1 MDTVI
6 NLPKICLKSKNS
18 VFLNTQHT
26 QSFSNHLTI
35 LQRLWPSARKL
46 SKNLSPF
53 PPSECKCPSWKEA
66 KLPTMESKESFFKM
80 CLWQDDG
87 VSCLCRVINTHSEG
101 TEPTHPVQDS
111 SHLQGSSSPTN
122 PQYSKASSGYTFSRQ
137 FCLILA
143 GLLESLK
150 KKKRGGITNLQYWDA
165 FCFIPCEQFRLW
177 PLDKMLSYLL

>member
-150 KKKRGGITNLQYWDA
+150 KKKEEVSQVSNIEMPFVLSLVNSFACG
-165 FCFIPCEQFRLW
+165 LW
-177 PLDKMLSYLL
+177 IRC